1 MADESALTL
10 AGLLRQ
16 LRKQA
21 GLTQEEL
28 AERASLSVRSV
39 SDMERGITLTARRET
54 IRLLAEALGLTGP
67 ERDRFEAVA
76 RGRAAGAAVAGATR
90 TLPRDVAS
98 FTGRERELTQLAG
111 TAGVVGIHAIGGM
124 AGVGKTAFAVHAA
137 HQLSAQFPDGQIFLP
152 LHGHTPGQQP
162 VAPADAL
169 ASLLQTAGVAAR
181 QIPADTDARAALWR
195 DHLADR
201 RLLLVLDD
209 AVDSDQVRPL
219 LPGAGGTLVLVTSR
233 RHLTALGDARSI
245 SLDTL
250 APVEAATLLARLAA
264 RPGLDADDP
273 AVRELAR
280 LCAYLPLAVGLMAG
294 QLHHHPTWTAADLAA
309 ELASARDRLELLTAE
324 NLSVAAAFDLSYARL
339 TGEQQRLFRRL
350 GLHPGPDIDTYAA
363 AALDPDEDGLA
374 ATRRGLRGLYDHHLL
389 TEPGRGRFRFHDL
402 IREHARTLAGTEP
415 AAERDAATGRLLDYY
430 LYVTQL
436 ADRYLVRRTP
446 AVPPRALAVPRHAP
460 ELAAQPQ
467 AVAWL
472 EAERIN
478 IQAAATQA
486 TRPGYATAISAS
498 LHSFLRVQ
506 GHWDQALVL
515 HQLAI
520 EAAERDGDRRAEAQA
535 RTDLA
540 TSQRMTGDYPAATEN
555 LTAAIETFRELG
567 SRQGEANALLQL
579 GNVQY
584 PTGDYPAAARS
595 LGQALEYY
603 RDLGDLLGEAS
614 ALSNLG
620 AVQALTGDLP
630 AAAASLTRALAANR
644 ELGDQ
649 QGQASALNYLGTVQR
664 LSGDYPASAASQ
676 LQSLELHQQTGDRFG
691 QASALNDLGAVQR
704 ITGDYAAAAAS
715 QTRALE
721 LFRDV
726 GHRLGQASALG
737 ELGVVQTVTEDYPA
751 AIDSL
756 KQALELF
763 TELRHLQGQASALC
777 DLGAVQALTKD
788 HAGALESLNRALEIY
803 ATLGHRQ
810 GQAEVLNNMG
820 EALLAAGAAAG
831 AQARHSE
838 ALDIAADI
846 AVPAEEAR
854 AYEGIG
860 RCQLRLGQA
869 EEGGQNLR
877 QALAIYQRINS
888 TNTERVATLLAEQQL

>member
-1 MADESALTL
+1 MADESVLTL

-54 IRLLAEALGLTGP
+54 IRLLADGLSLADP
-67 ERDRFEAVA
+67 ERERFEAVA
-76 RGRAAGAAVAGATR
+76 RGRPPGSAVAGATR

-98 FTGRERELTQLAG
+98 FTGRERELMQLAG
-111 TAGVVGIHAIGGM
+111 TADVIGIHAIGGM

-137 HQLSAQFPDGQIFLP
+137 HQLSGRFPDGQIFLP
-152 LHGHTPGQQP
+152 LHGHTPGQRP
-162 VAPADAL
+162 VASADAL

-195 DHLADR
+195 DHVASR
-201 RLLLVLDD
+201 KLLLVLDD

-219 LPGAGGTLVLVTSR
+219 LPGTGGSLVLVTSR
-233 RHLTALGDARSI
+233 RHLTALGDAQSI

-250 APVEAATLLARLAA
+250 TPIEAAALLARLAA
-264 RPGLDADDP
+264 RSGLEADDP
-273 AVRELAR
+273 AVGEIAR

-294 QLHHHPTWTAADLAA
+294 QLHHHPAWTAADLAA
-309 ELASARDRLELLTAE
+309 ELATARDRLELMTAE

-339 TGEQQRLFRRL
+339 TGEQRRLFRRL
-350 GLHPGPDIDTYAA
+350 GLHPGPDIDAYAA
-363 AALDPDEDGLA
+363 AALDPDEAGLA
-374 ATRRGLRGLYDHHLL
+374 AARRNLRTLYDHHLL
-389 TEPGRGRFRFHDL
+389 TEPARGRYRLHDL
-402 IREHARTLAGTEP
+402 IREHARTLASTEP
-415 AAERDAATGRLLDYY
+415 AAERDAAAGRLFDYY
-430 LYVTQL
+430 LHVTLL
-436 ADRYLVRRTP
+436 ADQHLVRRTP
-446 AVPPRALAVPRHAP
+446 AVPPVAVAAPQHAP
-460 ELAAQPQ
+460 ELATRPQ

-472 EAERIN
+472 EAERLN
-478 IQAAATQA
+478 IQATAVQAA
-486 TRPGYATAISAS
+486 RPGYAAAISAS

-506 GHWDQALVL
+506 GHWDQALAL

-520 EAAERDGDRRAEAQA
+520 EAAGQDRDRLAEA

-540 TSQRMTGDYPAATEN
+540 TIQRMTGDYPAAAGN
-555 LTAAIETFRELG
+555 LTAAVETFHELG
-567 SRQGEANALLQL
+567 GRQGEANALLQL

-595 LGQALEYY
+595 LGQALEHY

-630 AAAASLTRALAANR
+630 AAAASLTSALEANQD
-644 ELGDQ
+644 LGDKP
-649 QGQASALNYLGTVQR
+649 GQAHALNYLGTVQR
-664 LSGDYPASAASQ
+664 LAGDYRAALASQ
-676 LQSLELHQQTGDRFG
+676 VQALELNQQTGDRFG

-704 ITGDYAAAAAS
+704 ITGDYAAATSS

-721 LFRDV
+721 LFRSV

-737 ELGVVQTVTEDYPA
+737 DLGVVQTLTGDYPA

-763 TELRHLQGQASALC
+763 TELGHRQGQASALC
-777 DLGAVQALTKD
+777 DLGAAQALTRD

-803 ATLGHRQ
+803 ASLGHRQ
-810 GQAEVLNNMG
+810 GQAEVLNSMG
-820 EALLAAGAAAG
+820 EALLADDAAEDAH
-831 AQARHSE
+831 ARHRE

-846 AVPAEEAR
+846 PAPAEEAR
-854 AYEGIG
+854 AREGIG
-860 RCQLRLGQA
+860 RCQLLAGQA
-869 EEGGQNLR
+869 VEGGRNLR
-877 QALAIYQRINS
+877 QALGIYQRINS
-888 TNTERVATLLAEQQL
+888 TNAERVAALLREQQP

>member
-1 MADESALTL
+1 MADEFALTL

-39 SDMERGITLTARRET
+39 SDMERGITLTARRDT
-54 IRLLAEALGLTGP
+54 IRLLADALGLAGP
-67 ERDRFEAVA
+67 ERERFESVA
-76 RGRAAGAAVAGATR
+76 RGRPPGSAVAGATR

-98 FTGRERELTQLAG
+98 FTGRERELMQLAG
-111 TAGVVGIHAIGGM
+111 TADVIGIHAIGGM

-137 HQLSAQFPDGQIFLP
+137 HQLSVQFPDGQIFLP

-169 ASLLQTAGVAAR
+169 ASLLQTAGVAAQ

-195 DHLADR
+195 DYLADR

-209 AVDSDQVRPL
+209 AVDSDQVQPL
-219 LPGAGGTLVLVTSR
+219 LPGTGGSIVLVTSR
-233 RHLTALGDARSI
+233 RHLTALGDAQSI

-250 APVEAATLLARLAA
+250 PPIEAAALLARLAA
-264 RPGLDADDP
+264 RPGLEADDP
-273 AVRELAR
+273 TVREIAR

-294 QLHHHPTWTAADLAA
+294 QLHHHPAWTAADMAA
-309 ELASARDRLELLTAE
+309 ELATARDRLELMTAE

-339 TGEQQRLFRRL
+339 TGDQQRLFRRL
-350 GLHPGPDIDTYAA
+350 GQHPGPDIDTYAA
-363 AALDPDEDGLA
+363 AALDPGDGGLA
-374 ATRRGLRGLYDHHLL
+374 AARRGLRTLYDHHLL
-389 TEPGRGRFRFHDL
+389 TEPVRGRYRLHDL
-402 IREHARTLAGTEP
+402 IREHARTVASTDP
-415 AAERDAATGRLLDYY
+415 VAERDAAAGRLLDYY
-430 LYVTQL
+430 LHVTLL
-436 ADRYLVRRTP
+436 ADHHLIRRTP
-446 AVPPRALAVPRHAP
+446 AVSPMAVAAPQHAP
-460 ELAAQPQ
+460 ELATRPQ

-472 EAERIN
+472 EAERLN
-478 IQAAATQA
+478 IQGTAFQAA
-486 TRPGYATAISAS
+486 RPGYVAAISAS

-506 GHWDQALVL
+506 GHWDQALAL

-520 EAAERDGDRRAEAQA
+520 KAASQDRDRLAEAQA
-535 RTDLA
+535 RSDLA
-540 TSQRMTGDYPAATEN
+540 TIQRMTGDYPGAAGN
-555 LTAAIETFRELG
+555 LTIAVETFRELG
-567 SRQGEANALLQL
+567 DRQGEANALLQL

-584 PTGDYPAAARS
+584 PTGDYPEAVRS
-595 LGQALEYY
+595 LGRALEHY

-630 AAAASLTRALAANR
+630 AAAASLTSALDANR
-644 ELGDQ
+644 DLGDE
-649 QGQASALNYLGTVQR
+649 QGQAHALNYLGTVQR
-664 LSGDYPASAASQ
+664 MAGDYRAALTSQ
-676 LQSLELHQQTGDRFG
+676 VQSLELHQQSGDRFG

-704 ITGDYAAAAAS
+704 ITGDYAAATAS

-721 LFRDV
+721 LFRSV

-737 ELGVVQTVTEDYPA
+737 DLGVVQTLTGDYPA

-763 TELRHLQGQASALC
+763 TELGHRQGQASALC
-777 DLGAVQALTKD
+777 DLGPAQVLTRD

-803 ATLGHRQ
+803 ASLGHRQ

-820 EALLAAGAAAG
+820 EALLADNAAEDAR
-831 AQARHSE
+831 ARHQE
-838 ALDIAADI
+838 ALDIAVDI
-846 AVPAEEAR
+846 PAPAEEAR
-854 AYEGIG
+854 AREGIG
-860 RCQLRLGQA
+860 RCQLLAGHGA
-869 EEGGQNLR
+869 EGGRHLR
-877 QALAIYQRINS
+877 QALGIYQRIKS
-888 TNTERVATLLAEQQL
+888 TNAERVAALLRQQQR